1 MKGHNEGSIRQRKDG
16 RWEVRISAGTDF
28 QTGKPKRISRY
39 AKNKTEAVKLL
50 QEMEYEYH
58 FNHRVDPTSMT
69 VVEWLNFWLETYMK
83 NSLKQSTF
91 VSYETYIRKHF
102 APAFQATK
110 LKELTSWV
118 LQDFYNYKLNVE
130 NLSPKTIINM
140 HRCLHKALKQA
151 VTERFIE
158 FNPCDGVNLP
168 KNEKPD
174 IQVLTRQQQER
185 LMYASYQHRYG
196 VFVRLALMT
205 GLRLGEL
212 LGLRWEN
219 ADLRAGIIHIRQTLN
234 RLKKRDYDGTGNST
248 EIVIQT
254 PKTKNSIRSIPL
266 LPQLV
271 NDLHQWRNVQI
282 SDAKLAASAY
292 QDSGLIVTN
301 PLGGYIEPRTF
312 KDYYN
317 QILQIAGIGHF
328 TFHALRHTFATRA
341 LEQNMESKTLSSILG
356 HYSVAFTLDTY
367 AHVLDSQKRESM
379 KLMEEFYTSP
389 TLSQNRIYPVVVT
402 PVPDGFLLN
411 AVDFDDITIKA
422 SSVNEGYECILS
434 SITEAIEED
443 YPPMPT
449 PCNEIITMPG
459 EFLIMV
465 TV

>member
-1 MKGHNEGSIRQRKDG
+1 
-16 RWEVRISAGTDF
+16 
-28 QTGKPKRISRY
+28 
-39 AKNKTEAVKLL
+39 
-50 QEMEYEYH
+50 
-58 FNHRVDPTSMT
+58 
-69 VVEWLNFWLETYMK
+69 MK

-110 LKELTSWV
+110 LKELISWV

-130 NLSPKTIINM
+130 GLSPKTIINM

-219 ADLRAGIIHIRQTLN
+219 TDLRAGIIHIRQTLN

-271 NDLHQWRNVQI
+271 NDL
-282 SDAKLAASAY
+282 
-292 QDSGLIVTN
+292 
-301 PLGGYIEPRTF
+301 
-312 KDYYN
+312 
-317 QILQIAGIGHF
+317 
-328 TFHALRHTFATRA
+328 
-341 LEQNMESKTLSSILG
+341 
-356 HYSVAFTLDTY
+356 
-367 AHVLDSQKRESM
+367 
-379 KLMEEFYTSP
+379 
-389 TLSQNRIYPVVVT
+389 
-402 PVPDGFLLN
+402 
-411 AVDFDDITIKA
+411 
-422 SSVNEGYECILS
+422 
-434 SITEAIEED
+434 
-443 YPPMPT
+443 
-449 PCNEIITMPG
+449 
-459 EFLIMV
+459 
-465 TV
+465 